1 MSNDPNKQGI
11 DMDYPIMKGNMG
23 YFQQTFDTFDSE
35 RNKLINLMST
45 REGERVMQPTF
56 GLSIEKYL
64 FEQIT
69 DDLTARLQSEIR
81 GKVGFWLPNIQINN
95 LNIDWI
101 TGVDRNKITISIDFS
116 LKANPSEF
124 DVVTFIF

>member
-1 MSNDPNKQGI
+1 MADPNKQGI
-11 DMDYPIMKGNMG
+11 DMDYPIAKGNMG

-45 REGERVMQPTF
+45 HEGERVMQPKF
-56 GLSIEKYL
+56 GLGIEKYL

-69 DDLTARLQSEIR
+69 SDLSSRLQSEIR
-81 GKVGFWLPNIQINN
+81 NKIGFWLPNLQINN
-95 LNIDWI
+95 LSVDIAS
-101 TGVDRNKITISIDFS
+101 GVDRNTVTITIDFS

-124 DVVTFIF
+124 DVVTFTF